1 VNHNMTPQQLKN
13 SILQFAIQGKLVEQR
28 PEEGT
33 GAELYKEIQAEK
45 KRLVKA
51 GKLEKEKP
59 LPEISE
65 DEIPFDIP
73 ESWVW
78 VTLSDL
84 GSFSSGKTPNMATP
98 EYWQN
103 GNVQWFTS
111 KDMKS
116 KYLSESELKITE
128 LAAKDM
134 THYPAGTL
142 LLVVRSG
149 ILKRMLP
156 ICILTCEST
165 INQDIKA
172 YRLYDLRMSDYVY
185 YVLKGLEYI
194 VLNQYT
200 KRVTTVDS
208 LKFDEFS
215 KQMPIPLPPLAEQRR
230 IVEKIESLLPFIDR
244 YAEAWKRLEA
254 FNTRFPLDMRKS
266 LLQLAIQG
274 KLVEQRAE
282 EGTGEEL
289 YREIQK
295 EKKKL
300 ITEGKLKKDKPLPE
314 ITEDEIPFDI
324 PESWKWVR
332 FGSIL
337 NNLVDGT
344 HRTPKYTPSGIPFVS
359 VKNMSSGIL
368 SLADTKYIT
377 VEEHQELSKRCNPQK
392 GDILLSKVGTTGI
405 PAKVNTDKEFS
416 LFVSVALLKFDHT
429 LIDIDFL
436 IDAILT
442 PDFQKQCREH
452 TRGVGN
458 KNWVI
463 QDIANTI
470 VPLPPLAEQKRIVAK
485 LNEMLPLCEGL
496 KG

>member
-1 VNHNMTPQQLKN
+1 MNHNMTPQQLKN
-13 SILQFAIQGKLVEQR
+13 SILQLAIQGKLVEQR

-51 GKLEKEKP
+51 GKLKKEKP

-156 ICILTCEST
+156 VCILTCEST

-230 IVEKIESLLPFIDR
+230 IVEKIETLLPFVDC
-244 YAEAWKRLEA
+244 YAKAWERLEA
-254 FNTRFPLDMRKS
+254 FNTRFPLDMQKS
-266 LLQLAIQG
+266 LLQMAIQG

-300 ITEGKLKKDKPLPE
+300 ISEGKLKKEKPLPE
-314 ITEDEIPFDI
+314 IAEDEIPFDI

-332 FGSIL
+332 FLSVVDIAT
-337 NNLVDGT
+337 NLVQPAGYEHMPHIAPDDIEKNTGKLLTCNTVGEDHVISGNHLFFKGQIVYSKIRPLLRKAVIAPFDGLCSADMYPLDT
-344 HRTPKYTPSGIPFVS
+344 KLNTEFVHQYILS
-359 VKNMSSGIL
+359 DAFNMQIATAMSSRVKMPKIN
-368 SLADTKYIT
+368 
-377 VEEHQELSKRCNPQK
+377 QNELGRVV
-392 GDILLSKVGTTGI
+392 L
-405 PAKVNTDKEFS
+405 
-416 LFVSVALLKFDHT
+416 
-429 LIDIDFL
+429 
-436 IDAILT
+436 
-442 PDFQKQCREH
+442 
-452 TRGVGN
+452 
-458 KNWVI
+458 
-463 QDIANTI
+463 
-470 VPLPPLAEQKRIVAK
+470 PLPPLAEQKRIVAR